1 MLSYSLAWPFGE
13 RVSESAARAP
23 LAPERLPPRLAAR
36 LVGKQPILTFVT
48 AGELARWTKLRHWGP
63 GNLAMPG
70 SWLCRQAGHP
80 RQQGHRGCLGRSVS
94 RGHPE
99 RAASPGQRHLGCCLL
114 PCLPAAAGHL
124 QSQGFQGLRRVPRV
138 AAARAVACNTLT
150 HRGQRAGSAAA
161 GQQPRLPGCSGAGTL
176 VAAGAFTR
184 GRARDEAASFR
195 GHSGRLG
202 EHG

>member
-70 SWLCRQAGHP
+70 SWLAGKP
-80 RQQGHRGCLGRSVS
+80 VIPGSKAI
-94 RGHPE
+94 
-99 RAASPGQRHLGCCLL
+99 AAVWG
-114 PCLPAAAGHL
+114 
-124 QSQGFQGLRRVPRV
+124 GL
-138 AAARAVACNTLT
+138 
-150 HRGQRAGSAAA
+150 SAAA
-161 GQQPRLPGCSGAGTL
+161 IQRGRPRPVNDTW
-176 VAAGAFTR
+176 VAALLTSCRWPPSISRISRTSPGTTGCRCSSRSLQHAHAPRPACGER
-184 GRARDEAASFR
+184 GRGTAAAPARLLRR
-195 GHSGRLG
+195 GNACRGGCLPWSRPG
-202 EHG
+202 